1 LGVRNVVICFLS
13 FEDVCEFKTLAQ
25 SKLIMNQRY
34 AAEIAKFATQP
45 SAIPYRTVEEYINF
59 LQVRSDLGSHTT
71 PLKVQQ
77 ALSEA
82 GLPHDIPVSVLRT
95 WIEGH
100 KPTQFTRRQCLETL
114 EQDILNGANRIAI
127 GPLLLQREPEIKNRP
142 DKLVK
147 SLVEWLGSIRRLS
160 ALSSISIEVLRQ
172 IDRRDA
178 FPTRS
183 DINKLASL
191 IGVEPIEIVVPV
203 LYDPGAKELA
213 TWLPDAKLAVF
224 RAYEAA
230 LRVTMR
236 DSAAAGIDVRENL
249 FRKLTILTG
258 K

>member
-1 LGVRNVVICFLS
+1 
-13 FEDVCEFKTLAQ
+13 
-25 SKLIMNQRY
+25 
-34 AAEIAKFATQP
+34 
-45 SAIPYRTVEEYINF
+45 
-59 LQVRSDLGSHTT
+59 
-71 PLKVQQ
+71 
-77 ALSEA
+77 
-82 GLPHDIPVSVLRT
+82 
-95 WIEGH
+95 
-100 KPTQFTRRQCLETL
+100 LETL
-114 EQDILNGANRIAI
+114 GQDILNGANRIAI